1 MINEILGIKYPIFQ
15 GAMANISTAEFAAD
29 VSNSGALGIIGT
41 GAMNAKMVRESIK
54 KCKEL
59 TDKPFGVNVMLM
71 NPYCDEIIEVILEE
85 KVAVVTTGAGNP
97 GVYVEK
103 LKAQGI
109 KVIPVV
115 PSVALARR
123 MESVGVDAVIVE
135 GTESGGHVGELS
147 TMALVPQVVDA
158 INIPVIVAGGIADGR
173 GFNAA
178 ISLGAIGVQVG
189 TCLLV
194 SKECP
199 VHQNYKNAVI
209 KAKDIDTVV
218 TGRTINTPVRI
229 LKNDMSRKFLQL
241 EKEVSSREELEK
253 LTLGSLKKA
262 VIEGD
267 VKNGSVMLG
276 QISGMI
282 KEEKTLKEIF
292 EKICPKYNIIL
303 KEWEHNIDHIRM
315 LINAKPNTELSK
327 FVNTYKSASSRLI
340 KKDFPEIREK
350 LWKEYFWSRSY
361 LVMSVGDAPLEV
373 MNKYIQEQKEKI

>member
-1 MINEILGIKYPIFQ
+1 
-15 GAMANISTAEFAAD
+15 
-29 VSNSGALGIIGT
+29 
-41 GAMNAKMVRESIK
+41 
-54 KCKEL
+54 
-59 TDKPFGVNVMLM
+59 MLM
-71 NPYCDEIIEVILEE
+71 NPYCDEIIEVILDE

-147 TMALVPQVVDA
+147 TMALVPQVVDS
-158 INIPVIVAGGIADGR
+158 INIPVIAAGGIADGR

-194 SKECP
+194 AKECP

-218 TGRTINTPVRI
+218 TGRSINTPVRI

-253 LTLGSLKKA
+253 LTLGSLKRA

-292 EKICPKYNIIL
+292 ENIMEESKIEFKRL
-303 KEWEHNIDHIRM
+303 KN
-315 LINAKPNTELSK
+315 LIGGDNA
-327 FVNTYKSASSRLI
+327 
-340 KKDFPEIREK
+340 
-350 LWKEYFWSRSY
+350 
-361 LVMSVGDAPLEV
+361 
-373 MNKYIQEQKEKI
+373 